1 MQLITLYLCSS
12 DILIINLSCVLLQS
26 LKQCMSIPLT
36 IFVFD
41 LTTAFFL
48 ARERWLSKTF
58 PRFSSRSRGNKD
70 PAPPPHTIQTRGRCD
85 LVIGPHIF
93 PDTVFYEVHY
103 LPPQGSQPSS
113 FSTQPL
119 AANPY
124 WQSSSS
130 YTSSYP
136 QNVTAGSSTQTPQTD
151 STTVATPVKGVSSSL
166 NSIPSSI
173 TLTPNL
179 IQQVNSAASSNPIL
193 ANLLQIA
200 AAGKATQDQL
210 KTLGLLIQSFATL
223 SSTSSTTQAQ
233 LAPSTF
239 LSLGSYQRA
248 SILPLV
254 KEFDLV
260 FEFHETPNDR
270 WFIPRVPIYTE
281 RKPPPDQPND
291 LDISLLTCVP
301 FNADK
306 TSQTEGQTTTE
317 NPVQYPVT
325 FVLKNAPFTIW
336 ETIWRWIGGEDKN
349 KANKVELESQVR
361 SWLFIAH
368 GIPHLFMRFRLHDYI
383 LATSC
388 HQGNYLP
395 NSKQYV

>member
-1 MQLITLYLCSS
+1 MV
-12 DILIINLSCVLLQS
+12 NFSCVLLQS
-26 LKQCMSIPLT
+26 LKQCMSLPLT
-36 IFVFD
+36 NIVFN
-41 LTTAFFL
+41 LFFS
-48 ARERWLSKTF
+48 AREHWLSKTF
-58 PRFSSRSRGNKD
+58 PKFSSRARGNKD

-113 FSTQPL
+113 FPTQPQ
-119 AANPY
+119 AANPF

-130 YTSSYP
+130 YTTSYP
-136 QNVTAGSSTQTPQTD
+136 QNVTAGSGAQTPQTD
-151 STTVATPVKGVSSSL
+151 STTVATPFKSVSSSSL

-200 AAGKATQDQL
+200 ASGKATQDQL

-233 LAPSTF
+233 PALSTF
-239 LSLGSYQRA
+239 LSLASYQRA
-248 SILPLV
+248 SILPPV

-260 FEFHETPNDR
+260 FEFRETPNDR
-270 WFIPRVPIYTE
+270 WFIPRVPVYTE
-281 RKPPPDQPND
+281 RKPPPEQPND

-306 TSQTEGQTTTE
+306 TSQIEGQTTTE
-317 NPVQYPVT
+317 KPVQYPVT
-325 FVLKNAPFTIW
+325 FILKNAPFTIW
-336 ETIWRWIGGEDKN
+336 ETIWRWIGGEEKN

-361 SWLFIAH
+361 PWLFIAR
-368 GIPHLFMRFRLHDYI
+368 M
-383 LATSC
+383 A
-388 HQGNYLP
+388 YLIF
-395 NSKQYV
+395 S